1 MPEIN
6 NESTIAY
13 KLFEKMLNRK
23 IKRFINCHRFV
34 VLVDKLLRYHLKQVR
49 INRFFVKKWLESKGY
64 SNKEEIAEVAKK
76 YISIEAKLDDC
87 DDSLFSITQNWN
99 LKKQSLASV
108 RSNLNE
114 LQMIFKVGQDE
125 NRIKKMIQIKDDIKK

>member
-34 VLVDKLLRYHLKQVR
+34 VLVDKLLRYHLKRVR
-49 INRFFVKKWLESKGY
+49 FYRLFVKKWLDSEGY
-64 SNKEEIAEVAKK
+64 SNKEEIADVAKK
-76 YISIEAKLDDC
+76 YISIDAKLDDC
-87 DDSLFSITQNWN
+87 DDSLYSMSNKWN
-99 LKKQSLASV
+99 IKKQSLAILKG
-108 RSNLNE
+108 NMIE
-114 LQMIFKVGQDE
+114 LQMILKEAQDE
-125 NRIKKMIQIKDDIKK
+125 NKKNK